1 MKKKFPTAMVFGAVF
16 LALLL
21 AVFLI
26 RKSTITGRATSG
38 IISTLTAS
46 PISTGLITAV
56 AAASMLLIVIFA
68 GIGKE
73 EH

>member
-1 MKKKFPTAMVFGAVF
+1 MKKKFPTALIVGA
-16 LALLL
+16 AML
-21 AVFLI
+21 AVLLGIFVV

>member
-1 MKKKFPTAMVFGAVF
+1 MRKKFPTALVVGA
-16 LALLL
+16 AML
-21 AVFLI
+21 AVLLGIFVV
-26 RKSTITGRATSG
+26 RKSTITGKVTSG
-38 IISTLTAS
+38 LISGLTAS
-46 PISTGLITAV
+46 PISTGLITAI